1 LFSAYFTQIC
11 NHISICVFNDKTF
24 IMISRELVDSYIE
37 WFEEY
42 VHQFIIEHPGLEE
55 NIQIKAGHCHKVSKE
70 IVGIALDLK
79 LDEEEVL
86 LAEIIGL
93 FHDVGRFKQYVKYNT
108 FSDSKS
114 QNHAE
119 LAIEVL
125 EENQVLKDL
134 SQENINIIYKAI
146 LNHSRAEITP
156 DKNEQVIFF
165 SKLIRDADKLDI
177 WRLITEY
184 YMLKE
189 QNTGNGNKTLELE
202 LPDIQE
208 ISDEV
213 LEAILNRRVVLKES
227 MKTLN
232 DFKLLQIAWLF
243 DLNFEYSV
251 KRLYQKRYLDKIFDT
266 LPPSHKVQQVR
277 SLVDNYMNRF
287 I

>member
-1 LFSAYFTQIC
+1 
-11 NHISICVFNDKTF
+11 
-24 IMISRELVDSYIE
+24 MISRRIVDIYKRWFDIYIAE
-37 WFEEY
+37 F
-42 VHQFIIEHPGLEE
+42 VNSHPDLKE
-55 NIQIKAGHCHKVSKE
+55 NIKIKADHCKKVSNE
-70 IVGIALDLK
+70 IVGLAKSLNLDQ
-79 LDEEEVL
+79 DEIL
-86 LAEIIGL
+86 LAETIGL
-93 FHDVGRFKQYVKYNT
+93 FHDIGRFKQYVKYQT

-119 LAIEVL
+119 LGVEVL
-125 EENQVLKDL
+125 KETNVLKDL
-134 SQENINIIYKAI
+134 SLETQELIFKSII
-146 LNHSRAEITP
+146 NHSRAEIAP

-189 QNTGNGNKTLELE
+189 QNNGNGNKTLELE
-202 LPDIQE
+202 LPDSHE
-208 ISDEV
+208 ISDGV